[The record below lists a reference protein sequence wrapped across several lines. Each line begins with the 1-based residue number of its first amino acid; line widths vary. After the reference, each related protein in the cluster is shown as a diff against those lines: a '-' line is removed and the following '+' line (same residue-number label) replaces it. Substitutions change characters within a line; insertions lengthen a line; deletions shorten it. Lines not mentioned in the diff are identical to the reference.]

1 MKKNNLLILLIVLF
15 PLGFLLFFGKALNHK
30 FRTLPYYHPAEM
42 LLERTNNEL
51 GKTYFIPEYSFTNA
65 NGNTVSRE
73 TLPADAVCL
82 FAPYSMNSEYLAV
95 ITKRLLSATHKYKD
109 ETNIKIIGLNSDG
122 FVQDAD
128 KLKDY
133 MYNLNKNRD
142 QSENFLYLSS
152 SSKET
157 MAKFIEALGIKNIDN
172 SALIVLVDPNNQIRG
187 RYNLNAERQ
196 INDAIG
202 DIALL
207 RKEISDGKYKAK
219 KVLRDNN

>member
-30 FRTLPYYHPAEM
+30 FRT
-42 LLERTNNEL
+42 
-51 GKTYFIPEYSFTNA
+51 
-65 NGNTVSRE
+65 
-73 TLPADAVCL
+73 AVCL